1 MNDRWRIR
9 LMLALVLVASCGRR
23 TLSGDGGADG
33 SGAAGVPG
41 AGGRGGGGGAAGQ
54 AGAFGPG
61 AAGGPGAGGD
71 AGGGA
76 AGTGGAAG
84 AGATGGTFATGG
96 TGGGGG
102 RGGTSATAGTGGVG
116 GSGGAAGTSDVA
128 GRGGVAGTSDV
139 AGRGG
144 AGGRGGSG
152 GVGGRGG
159 SGGSG
164 GSGGRGGTGGAD
176 CSTCRTAILPIEA
189 RALVYSAARN
199 EIYVSVQG
207 DAATHPNS
215 IVVVDPTTAAVR
227 SAIPIGSNPGT
238 LALSDDGSTL
248 WAAIEGAHAFRKV
261 TMSATP
267 PVVGPLIHLPM
278 SRATNYFDAASMA
291 VLAGTPL
298 SVVMVLS
305 DRGYTTEVRVFD
317 DGVPRGAGVTA
328 RNGTIVTAGPPAT
341 AFGGDVEA
349 PNLYVYAVTP
359 SGITATTHSVLK
371 YSVVDSLVYAGGRV
385 FSGGGDTLDVTN
397 LAAPSWAGRLP
408 YQGPIGRRDAV
419 SMMMLTITST
429 TRPSL
434 QRADIRIYSN
444 DQLAEV
450 AAVPLPD
457 SVGPTGGT
465 YSHLVHA
472 GGDAAAFIRRDF
484 TSNAKPAVV
493 IVHDP
498 AFGAPVGGTGGASGT
513 GGGGGG
519 SGGAGG
525 TGGAPDPCPGC
536 KFTTVEAYGRDM
548 VHDPTRNLI
557 YIASHA
563 SAPVHP
569 SSIIVV
575 DAATGA
581 VLSSVPVGNDPQ
593 SLALSDDGSALW
605 VGLLG
610 EGRVRRL
617 TPGATLVP
625 GPAYSLPKLLTTGEA
640 SAPISVAVLPGAPS
654 SIAVGVQGTGSADYY
669 GRRAV
674 FILDDGQPRANFI
687 QPPEV
692 GASFLVNGPPGR
704 LLGVGDTSNLLVFR
718 LTAVGATLDSF
729 GGLFGILNNTSDF
742 IYSAG
747 AAYASTGEVVDLT
760 NPDAPLPA
768 GLFPP
773 GGSCKLALR
782 NATRVMMLCPDYGPG
797 GILHMLDNTTFTR
810 AGFVVLP
817 NEQYAEQWVK
827 FLYLGGDAVAFLG
840 YYGPLRIMR
849 APMIGSPP

>member
-1 MNDRWRIR
+1 
-9 LMLALVLVASCGRR
+9 
-23 TLSGDGGADG
+23 
-33 SGAAGVPG
+33 
-41 AGGRGGGGGAAGQ
+41 
-54 AGAFGPG
+54 
-61 AAGGPGAGGD
+61 
-71 AGGGA
+71 
-76 AGTGGAAG
+76 
-84 AGATGGTFATGG
+84 
-96 TGGGGG
+96 
-102 RGGTSATAGTGGVG
+102 
-116 GSGGAAGTSDVA
+116 
-128 GRGGVAGTSDV
+128 
-139 AGRGG
+139 
-144 AGGRGGSG
+144 
-152 GVGGRGG
+152 
-159 SGGSG
+159 
-164 GSGGRGGTGGAD
+164 
-176 CSTCRTAILPIEA
+176 
-189 RALVYSAARN
+189 
-199 EIYVSVQG
+199 
-207 DAATHPNS
+207 
-215 IVVVDPTTAAVR
+215 
-227 SAIPIGSNPGT
+227 
-238 LALSDDGSTL
+238 L
-248 WAAIEGAHAFRKV
+248 WVAIEGAHAFRKV

-267 PVVGPLIHLPM
+267 PVVGPLIHLP
-278 SRATNYFDAASMA
+278 RARADAYFDAASMA

-298 SVVMVLS
+298 SVVIVLS
-305 DRGYTTEVRVFD
+305 DGGTATDVRVFD
-317 DGVPRGAGVTA
+317 DGVPRATGATA
-328 RNGTIVTAGPPAT
+328 RNGSLVTAGPPGT
-341 AFGGDVEA
+341 VFGVDVEA
-349 PNLYVYAVTP
+349 PFIQVYTASP
-359 SGITATTHSVLK
+359 AGFTATTHKVLTNGAF
-371 YSVVDSLVYAGGRV
+371 DSLAYVSPRV
-385 FSGGGDTLDVTN
+385 FTGGGDAIDVTSP
-397 LAAPSWAGRLP
+397 AAPSWAGRLP
-408 YQGPIGRRDAV
+408 YQGTVARRDAV
-419 SMMMLTITST
+419 SVMMLAITSAGF
-429 TRPSL
+429 PSV
-434 QRADIRIYSN
+434 QRADLRIFSN
-444 DQLAEV
+444 IQLAELG
-450 AAVPLPD
+450 AAPLPD
-457 SVGPTGGT
+457 SVGPNGAN
-465 YSHLVHA
+465 YSHLVYA
-472 GGDAAAFIRRDF
+472 GADAAAFIRRDF

-557 YIASHA
+557 YVASHA

-640 SAPISVAVLPGAPS
+640 SAPISVAVLPGHRRRSPS
-654 SIAVGVQGTGSADYY
+654 ACKGTGSADYY

-768 GLFPP
+768 GSSRPAAVASWRSQRHPRDDAVP
-773 GGSCKLALR
+773 GLRPRRDPAHAGQHDLHPGRLAGAPQRAVRGVGDEVPLPRRRRGGVSRTLRAAADHAGADDRIAAVRPDTLYWLPCNTSGISAVYGSGAAGKSHFEIAVCRHGRIAR
-782 NATRVMMLCPDYGPG
+782 NASGP
-797 GILHMLDNTTFTR
+797 TTFTLSTR
-810 AGFVVLP
+810 PDGAIDARTVTLP
-817 NEQYAEQWVK
+817 CTRLSSRTSARW
-827 FLYLGGDAVAFLG
+827 
-840 YYGPLRIMR
+840 
-849 APMIGSPP
+849 